1 VSGDISFGHALP
13 LEALEVQ
20 KLYRQ
25 LIDDPNVCVSPAT
38 IESLL
43 QDDFNHL
50 IVGRIDGKV
59 VATGFLTICRDVMYG
74 DQPYAVLENIVV
86 DVERRKQKIGQN
98 LMDYIRSVCKSKRCT
113 KIMLLSSSKRV
124 EAHSFFEKCGYQAD
138 IKRGFVNYVNRRDFK
153 GSL

>member
-1 VSGDISFGHALP
+1 MSLDISFGHAQP
-13 LEALEVQ
+13 LEALEIQ

-25 LIDDPNVCVSPAT
+25 LVDDSNVCVLPES
-38 IESLL
+38 IEALI

-50 IVGRIDGKV
+50 IVGRINKKI

-86 DVERRKQKIGQN
+86 DIECRKQKIGQK
-98 LMDYIRSVCKSKRCT
+98 LMAYIRSVCKSKRCT

-124 EAHSFFEKCGYQAD
+124 EAHSFFEKCGYEAD
-138 IKRGFVNYVNRRDFK
+138 IKRGFVNYVNRQESKRP
-153 GSL
+153 L